1 MNEAELFGL
10 SEKTELYE
18 ALQKLYTYTQNIVI
32 VTLGG
37 KGSASYDG
45 YNFVYVPSKK
55 VDVVDTIGAGDAHVG
70 AVIAG
75 LCVHADIKDILLFAN
90 DIAGAVVTKKGA
102 GLEPSSAIK
111 IYHQY
116 F

>member
-1 MNEAELFGL
+1 MAV
-10 SEKTELYE
+10 S
-18 ALQKLYTYTQNIVI
+18 YTH
-32 VTLGG
+32 L
-37 KGSASYDG
+37 D
-45 YNFVYVPSKK
+45 VYKRQ
-55 VDVVDTIGAGDAHVG
+55 GDAHVG